1 MCLAFAFRVESRLV
15 IRDVPRGGE
24 LVKFGKAVGA
34 ALSLSRRLGRA
45 VALKLRSGHH
55 YPEHFD
61 RSLSDSNHGRGRGNR
76 ISRPWY
82 APTPL
87 HVRYVPKAS
96 KALFVPSRPPPGVVN
111 RNYGSNTSN
120 SRQLERHAV
129 PGSMN
134 SSSGQ
139 TNWRHGSHEEPD
151 ELSPVV
157 LALAWNVNACSAF
170 KIWPRDAPNRDDGV
184 VCSHMSPP
192 NLVCWCSV
200 AGTRSTWAL
209 TG

>member
-1 MCLAFAFRVESRLV
+1 MTQTGSQTCSRLKASPAASVVDRFYLASEKVLWTDGGGQGLHPLAGGVPGHPPSVHSTLSHVLAQCLAVAFRIESRLV

-34 ALSLSRRLGRA
+34 ALSLSHRLGRA
-45 VALKLRSGHH
+45 VALKLRSCHH

-61 RSLSDSNHGRGRGNR
+61 RSLSDSNHGRGHGNG

-96 KALFVPSRPPPGVVN
+96 KALFVPFRPPPGVVN

-120 SRQLERHAV
+120 SRQLQRHAV
-129 PGSMN
+129 PGR
-134 SSSGQ
+134 
-139 TNWRHGSHEEPD
+139 WDP
-151 ELSPVV
+151 
-157 LALAWNVNACSAF
+157 
-170 KIWPRDAPNRDDGV
+170 
-184 VCSHMSPP
+184 
-192 NLVCWCSV
+192 
-200 AGTRSTWAL
+200 
-209 TG
+209 

>member
-45 VALKLRSGHH
+45 VALRLRSCHH

-61 RSLSDSNHGRGRGNR
+61 RSLSDSSHGRGHGNR

-87 HVRYVPKAS
+87 HVRYVLKAS
-96 KALFVPSRPPPGVVN
+96 KALFVPFRPPPGVVN
-111 RNYGSNTSN
+111 RNYNTGPTPTTADSFSAMQSLVVGIHEFFERAN
-120 SRQLERHAV
+120 QLE
-129 PGSMN
+129 
-134 SSSGQ
+134 
-139 TNWRHGSHEEPD
+139 TW
-151 ELSPVV
+151 
-157 LALAWNVNACSAF
+157 LA
-170 KIWPRDAPNRDDGV
+170 PRA
-184 VCSHMSPP
+184 
-192 NLVCWCSV
+192 
-200 AGTRSTWAL
+200 
-209 TG
+209 